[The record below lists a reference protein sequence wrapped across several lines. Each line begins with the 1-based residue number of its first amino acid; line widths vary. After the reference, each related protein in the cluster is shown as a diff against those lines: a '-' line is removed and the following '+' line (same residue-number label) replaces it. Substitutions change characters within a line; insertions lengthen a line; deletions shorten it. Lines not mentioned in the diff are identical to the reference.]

1 MNSWAGYNQGTNVA
15 MSVGYLNAGVTL
27 PNTGPNGFTS
37 DNNWHWQT
45 ISIDRTLNTVSF
57 YVDNHQ
63 IESGSITVVNPTISL
78 NAMRIGG
85 ATGPNQ
91 GTYGFIGTIDEFAVW
106 NRAFS
111 QTDMNTLTAVP
122 EVNGTG
128 VVGILCLIGGVKMAL
143 NRRRDQALRLTP
155 V

>member
-1 MNSWAGYNQGTNVA
+1 MNSWAGVSDGPNVA

-27 PNTGPNGFTS
+27 PNTDPNGFTS

-63 IESGSITVVNPTISL
+63 IDSGSITVVNPTISL

-91 GTYGFIGTIDEFAVW
+91 STYGFIGTVDEFAIW

-122 EVNGTG
+122 EVNGAG
-128 VVGILCLIGGVKMAL
+128 LAGILCLIGGVKMVL
-143 NRRRDQALRLTP
+143 NRRRDQALRLNL